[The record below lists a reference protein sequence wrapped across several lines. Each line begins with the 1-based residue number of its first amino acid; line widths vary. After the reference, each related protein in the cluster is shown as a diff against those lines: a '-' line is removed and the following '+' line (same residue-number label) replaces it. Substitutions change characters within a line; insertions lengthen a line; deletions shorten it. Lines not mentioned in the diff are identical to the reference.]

1 MTMDDRTRR
10 LDMVTTQLAARGVR
24 DARVLEAMREVP
36 RHLFVPESARHEAYD
51 DRPLPIGE
59 AQTISQPYMVAV
71 MTQALA
77 PLEADRVLEIG
88 TGSGYQTAILARLA
102 GSVVSIE
109 RHAALAAR
117 ARTVLDS
124 LGITNVDIHVGDGT
138 EGWPDDAP
146 FDRILV
152 TAGAPNVPESLR
164 QQLADGGRLVIPVG
178 ASGFQHVTIVDR
190 HGDQYTERQ
199 GDACVFVPLIGRL
212 GWPNSLPERAA
223 VRPPERPESASQAQA
238 CKQLSR
244 RYFPVG
250 NQDNCQY
257 MDGGVEFCIIFP
269 SHSAVSCI
277 NDGLNRP
284 SCPTRPTR
292 DGNVMTIKKRN
303 RVLAIDDEPS
313 MIEWLKILLEHEGY
327 EVRTAMIGTRGE
339 EIFKT
344 WKPDVV
350 VTDMMLP
357 DADGLELLRKFKQI
371 HADTEV
377 IVVTGHG
384 SVVKAVEAMK
394 AGAHSFVEKPIE
406 PDTLLAMLERAIERR
421 DLVGENLLLKQKL
434 EGQFRF
440 GNIIGKSKK
449 MHEVLELVESV
460 AGSDA
465 NILIQGENGTGKELI
480 ANAIH
485 YNSKRAKGPFIKIN
499 CAAIPKDLIES
510 ELFGYK
516 KGAFTGA
523 ATDREGLFEMSE
535 GGSLL
540 LDEIGEM
547 PPYLQTKL
555 LRVLQEREYRP
566 IGSDRIVRV
575 DFRLIC
581 ATNIDLD
588 AALRDGKLR
597 EDLYFRINTITLRV
611 PPLRERTEDIPLLCE
626 HFLEKYRQRHQRNV
640 KSIAPAAYHVLIRHR
655 WPGNVRELENVIE
668 RGVLVAKGS
677 EITVNDLPESLRT
690 ESSTTTEF
698 VIPPHR
704 TLAEIEKMAILQTLQ
719 RTNWNKQEAAQ
730 ILGLYRPTLYSK
742 MKKHE
747 IQDGGKGA
755 ARRAA
760 PVQ

>member
-1 MTMDDRTRR
+1 MTM
-10 LDMVTTQLAARGVR
+10 
-24 DARVLEAMREVP
+24 
-36 RHLFVPESARHEAYD
+36 
-51 DRPLPIGE
+51 
-59 AQTISQPYMVAV
+59 
-71 MTQALA
+71 
-77 PLEADRVLEIG
+77 
-88 TGSGYQTAILARLA
+88 
-102 GSVVSIE
+102 
-109 RHAALAAR
+109 
-117 ARTVLDS
+117 
-124 LGITNVDIHVGDGT
+124 
-138 EGWPDDAP
+138 
-146 FDRILV
+146 
-152 TAGAPNVPESLR
+152 
-164 QQLADGGRLVIPVG
+164 
-178 ASGFQHVTIVDR
+178 
-190 HGDQYTERQ
+190 
-199 GDACVFVPLIGRL
+199 
-212 GWPNSLPERAA
+212 
-223 VRPPERPESASQAQA
+223 
-238 CKQLSR
+238 
-244 RYFPVG
+244 
-250 NQDNCQY
+250 
-257 MDGGVEFCIIFP
+257 
-269 SHSAVSCI
+269 
-277 NDGLNRP
+277 
-284 SCPTRPTR
+284 
-292 DGNVMTIKKRN
+292 KKRN

-357 DADGLELLRKFKQI
+357 DADGLELLRKFKLT

-377 IVVTGHG
+377 IVVTGQG
-384 SVVKAVEAMK
+384 SV
-394 AGAHSFVEKPIE
+394 
-406 PDTLLAMLERAIERR
+406 
-421 DLVGENLLLKQKL
+421 
-434 EGQFRF
+434 
-440 GNIIGKSKK
+440 
-449 MHEVLELVESV
+449 
-460 AGSDA
+460 A

-480 ANAIH
+480 ANALH

-523 ATDREGLFEMSE
+523 QTDKEGLFEMSE

-626 HFLEKYRQRHQRNV
+626 HFLEKYKQRHQRNV

-668 RGVLVAKGS
+668 RGVLVAKAQ

-690 ESSTTTEF
+690 ESAATQEF

-704 TLAEIEKMAILQTLQ
+704 TLAEIEKMAIVQTLQ

-742 MKKHE
+742 MKKHD
-747 IQDGGKGA
+747 IQDSGKGG
-755 ARRAA
+755 ARRA
-760 PVQ
+760 VSTTQ